1 MDKSALRKEI
11 RSRKKSYSQEQLL
24 EKSES
29 ILRKLELHPLFQQA
43 NRVMLYASLP
53 DEVQTLAF
61 IEKWQKTKTVILPTV
76 VGDDIIPV
84 QSSADAAMQEGDFHI
99 LEPQNTP
106 YTGDFDLIVVPGMAF
121 DRQGSRLGRGKGF
134 YDRFLAK
141 HPKTPTIGL
150 CFDFQVVEYIP
161 KEPHDIIIGEV
172 IS

>member
-1 MDKSALRKEI
+1 MDKNALRKEI

-99 LEPQNTP
+99 LEPQNAP

>member
-1 MDKSALRKEI
+1 MDKNALRKEI

-99 LEPQNTP
+99 LEPQNMP
-106 YTGDFDLIVVPGMAF
+106 YIGDFDLIVVPGMAF

-141 HPKTPTIGL
+141 HPHTPTIGL
-150 CFDFQVVEYIP
+150 CFDFQIVDSIP

-172 IS
+172 IF

>member
-1 MDKSALRKEI
+1 MDKNALRKEI

-99 LEPQNTP
+99 LEPQNMP
-106 YTGDFDLIVVPGMAF
+106 YIGDFDLIVVPGMAF

-141 HPKTPTIGL
+141 HPKIPTIGL

>member
-1 MDKSALRKEI
+1 MDKNALRKEI

-172 IS
+172 IF

>member
-1 MDKSALRKEI
+1 MDKNALRKEI
-11 RSRKKSYSQEQLL
+11 RSRKRSYSLEQLQ

-43 NRVMLYASLP
+43 SRVMLYASLP

-84 QSSADAAMQEGDFHI
+84 QSSADAAMREGDFHI
-99 LEPQNTP
+99 LEPQNMP
-106 YTGDFDLIVVPGMAF
+106 YIGDFDLIVVPGMAF

-141 HPKTPTIGL
+141 HPHTPTIGL
-150 CFDFQVVEYIP
+150 CFDFQIVDSIP

-172 IS
+172 IF